1 MFFKTSL
8 QPMALPDG
16 VERFDFNGCTY
27 VTSVDGRPF
36 IERTTADDEDVNFTM
51 CVAPPPTHTHTFPLL
66 TLHLQGVRF
75 THDSDDAGAKGL
87 RLSNWAKNW
96 S

>member
-51 CVAPPPTHTHTFPLL
+51 CVAPPPPHTHSHIPSINAAF
-66 TLHLQGVRF
+66 
-75 THDSDDAGAKGL
+75 AGSAIYL
-87 RLSNWAKNW
+87 
-96 S
+96 